1 LLVLQLVQDF
11 RGYRIVVLLLRLQL
25 PEPADQYDDGVVQV
39 LLHLV
44 VLLPMH
50 RVRLHL
56 LPLLPLVRTR
66 RVR

>member
-25 PEPADQYDDGVVQV
+25 PEPADQYDDGVVQM

-44 VLLPMH
+44 VLLQMH